1 MAGAPSNSQS
11 RHSKLSDIV
20 FAHREPSPIRPA
32 IDDILYALGDP
43 QIVVTAS
50 LLLDLIELRWL
61 AYDVLR
67 GQGYTLSAIAKM
79 DDEPAMTVRAIPCET
94 K

>member
-1 MAGAPSNSQS
+1 MVLTASNT
-11 RHSKLSDIV
+11 KLSDIV
-20 FAHREPSPIRPA
+20 FSHREPSPIRPA

-50 LLLDLIELRWL
+50 LLLDLIEL
-61 AYDVLR
+61 
-67 GQGYTLSAIAKM
+67 
-79 DDEPAMTVRAIPCET
+79 AMMARAIPCEP